1 MSARLSNKP
10 MQTDDRYAIAADRH
24 RRWPDRMRA
33 AEKEPYLAAVDAAL
47 ADRGFRRPR
56 RSHEWSRRDGDD
68 RVWCHLN
75 FGRAQI
81 GLSIGVEF
89 LDVRDAW
96 SDLPGGIFGVSE
108 HPQDEWSSGDSP
120 ASLADYVSGV
130 VASRVDMLR
139 DRDVSIERL
148 LSPDWRSWPTFCY
161 SARIRLLP
169 VLMVARGRQMEA
181 LELCRGIEGESLRRD
196 QIRPSFTEFREAF
209 EAKLAN

>member
-1 MSARLSNKP
+1 M
-10 MQTDDRYAIAADRH
+10 
-24 RRWPDRMRA
+24 
-33 AEKEPYLAAVDAAL
+33 
-47 ADRGFRRPR
+47 
-56 RSHEWSRRDGDD
+56 
-68 RVWCHLN
+68 
-75 FGRAQI
+75 
-81 GLSIGVEF
+81 
-89 LDVRDAW
+89 
-96 SDLPGGIFGVSE
+96 SE
-108 HPQDEWSSGDSP
+108 HPQDEWSSGYSP

-139 DRDVSIERL
+139 DRDIAIERL